1 MTLRRGFKSEAHAYA
16 REFRTELGLA
26 PHDPLCPWQLAQH
39 LEIPVMP
46 LTDFTEI
53 PEAVRCLTSQ
63 EKRSFSAVTV
73 FCRSRRCIIY
83 NDAHHRHRQASSI
96 SHEIGHGILGHPSTP
111 PLNEYGCR
119 HYDKAIEDEANW
131 LGPALLISEEA
142 ALYIVRTGM
151 LMPDAIKTYGVS
163 DDVITMRLNVTA
175 ARRRIERGART
186 TVD

>member
-1 MTLRRGFKSEAHAYA
+1 MTLRRGFKAEAHAYA

-26 PHDPLCPWQLAQH
+26 PHDPLCPWVLAQH
-39 LEIPVMP
+39 LEIPVIP
-46 LTDFTEI
+46 LTDLTEI
-53 PEAVRCLTSQ
+53 PEAVGCLTGRERQ
-63 EKRSFSAVTV
+63 SFSAVTV

-96 SHEIGHGILGHPSTP
+96 SHEISHGILGHPPTP

-142 ALYIVRTGM
+142 TLHIIRTGM
-151 LMPDAIKTYGVS
+151 LIPDAIKTYGVS
-163 DDVITMRLNVTA
+163 DDVIIMRLNVTA
-175 ARRRIERGART
+175 ARRRIERRARI

>member
-1 MTLRRGFKSEAHAYA
+1 MTFRRGFKAEAHAYA
-16 REFRTELGLA
+16 REFRIELGVA
-26 PHDPLCPWQLAQH
+26 SHDPLSPWVLAQH
-39 LEIPVMP
+39 LEIPVIP
-46 LTDFTEI
+46 LMDFTEI
-53 PEAVRCLTSQ
+53 PEAVHCLTRQ

-83 NDAHHRHRQASSI
+83 NDAHHRQASSI
-96 SHEIGHGILGHPSTP
+96 FHELSHGILGHPPTP
-111 PLNEYGCR
+111 PMNEYGCR

-142 ALYIVRTGM
+142 ALHIVRTGM
-151 LMPDAIKTYGVS
+151 LMPDAIKAYGVS

-175 ARRRIERGART
+175 ARRRIARGSRT